1 MSMYN
6 HANRH
11 LAYQSY
17 MSLVVGPSEGHR
29 KIEFNMTSLPP
40 LGDLPKNETSFEF
53 AEPVAIP
60 KFDRPTLELTY
71 AYVACI
77 EPKLGAA
84 LIRPIST
91 LLICPTFNHLKRVR
105 KQTTLTDVKL
115 EIILWPAEN
124 NEQQQEEQVPNSTT
138 SATADSMAAQAFSV
152 LPQAAADIL
161 RQHPVEIKKILVPK
175 YMPWTIDE
183 SKEWGKHWPL
193 TYRRGHPSLELQQ
206 GDVAVMKNHMSRAV
220 ELASLNA
227 KSGGE
232 FNSCI
237 IVDPSNDA
245 RVAEVADCRHNHP
258 LHHAAMQAAAAVGE
272 WQLRIW
278 PATPTEIAVS
288 NFHTSLAAALKK
300 RKKMQ
305 QQLENGSSSKNEEEE
320 KEDKAGLDV
329 DCEENAPANQ
339 QQEVVNADEDQQQQ
353 PSNVS
358 SASSGD
364 LATMTTHCQQAPTPS
379 SVLPDRPY
387 LCTGYDA
394 YLASEPC
401 HMCAMALVHSRV
413 RRVVYCK
420 SDYKHGAL
428 GGSGM
433 RLHSQTGMNH
443 YYHVF
448 KLPLME

>member
-1 MSMYN
+1 
-6 HANRH
+6 
-11 LAYQSY
+11 
-17 MSLVVGPSEGHR
+17 
-29 KIEFNMTSLPP
+29 MTSLLH
-40 LGDLPKNETSFEF
+40 LGGLPKNETSFEF
-53 AEPVAIP
+53 AEPIVIH
-60 KFDRPTLELTY
+60 KYDRPTLELTY

-91 LLICPTFNHLKRVR
+91 LLICPTFTHLKRVR
-105 KQTTLTDVKL
+105 KQTTPTDFKL
-115 EIILWPAEN
+115 EIILWPAKN
-124 NEQQQEEQVPNSTT
+124 NEQQEQTPNTTT
-138 SATADSMAAQAFSV
+138 SAATADSIAAQAFSV
-152 LPQAAADIL
+152 LPQAAVDIL
-161 RQHPVEIKKILVPK
+161 KKHPVEIKKILVPK
-175 YMPWTIDE
+175 CMPWTIEE
-183 SKEWGKHWPL
+183 SKEWGKNWPL
-193 TYRRGHPSLELQQ
+193 SYRRGHPSLELPQ
-206 GDVAVMKNHMSRAV
+206 GDVTIMKNHMSRAV
-220 ELASLNA
+220 GLASLNA
-227 KSGGE
+227 KLGGE

-237 IVDPSNDA
+237 IVDPSNDT

-300 RKKMQ
+300 RKKIQ
-305 QQLENGSSSKNEEEE
+305 QQLEKGSSSKDVEDDEEE
-320 KEDKAGLDV
+320 KEDKATGVDV
-329 DCEENAPANQ
+329 DCEENAPANHH
-339 QQEVVNADEDQQQQ
+339 QQEEQEEEPAANDNEDEHEDSSQK
-353 PSNVS
+353 PSNTS

-364 LATMTTHCQQAPTPS
+364 LATMTTHHQQAPTPS

-443 YYHVF
+443 YYGVF